1 MTWIKLSILRYWLM
15 LIVVLF
21 LGITLS
27 LFYQQRSQ
35 AFNIP
40 DTPEA
45 REIMAT
51 VERAYDILAV
61 PFDALEVSKL
71 SEVFIDD
78 PIFLESLT
86 SEQRKEA
93 QARISTILGAK
104 TAENFGYLTAM
115 KARRLH
121 QQHGATLLKA
131 AVSKA
136 KTSDGTLAEEEMADL
151 TKQNYGKTPYLP
163 DSSLPGR
170 FPLTYISIKIDNDNA
185 YVRYDDGP
193 ALQEAI
199 LVRVN
204 GIWFIAGIIPIQ
216 IHF

>member
-1 MTWIKLSILRYWLM
+1 MAKFLSARSLL
-15 LIVVLF
+15 LVSIVFV
-21 LGITLS
+21 S
-27 LFYQQRSQ
+27 LALLLNLNQRSE
-35 AFNIP
+35 AYTIP

-51 VERAYDILAV
+51 MERAYDILAV
-61 PFDALEVSKL
+61 PFDTLEVSKL

-115 KARRLH
+115 KAKRLH

-136 KTSDGTLAEEEMADL
+136 KTSDGMLAEEEMVDL

-170 FPLTYISIKIDNDNA
+170 FPLTYISIKIDNDKA